1 MKSAIRFKPDF
12 VGALAEK
19 FNVILA
25 SASPR
30 RRELLSRLDIDFQVH
45 PSEFAEDL
53 DKAQFAAASDYV
65 VETAARKAR
74 DVYRRVKSK
83 SVKPLFVIGSDTV
96 VVNSYGTILE
106 KPKSDA
112 DAAATLKGLSGRT
125 NMVYTG
131 VCLIVDV
138 PDSSEPQ
145 LIKTVESTEV
155 VFDELDDA
163 VVDAY
168 VKTGE
173 PHDKA
178 GSYAYQSFA
187 GFFVREIRGDY
198 YNVVGFPCARFFR
211 MLQDLHQQGII

>member
-1 MKSAIRFKPDF
+1 MEHTKFKPAF
-12 VGALAEK
+12 VSALAEK
-19 FNVILA
+19 FNVVLA

-30 RRELLSRLDIDFQVH
+30 RRELLSRLDIDFQVY

-53 DKAQFAAASDYV
+53 DKTQFAAASDYV
-65 VETAARKAR
+65 VETAVHKAR
-74 DVYRRVKSK
+74 DVYKRIKSG
-83 SVKPLFVIGSDTV
+83 SAKPLFVIGSDTV
-96 VVNSYGTILE
+96 VVNSNGTILE
-106 KPKSDA
+106 KPTSDA

-125 NMVYTG
+125 NTVYTG

-138 PDSSEPQ
+138 PGGLEPQ

-168 VKTGE
+168 VSTGE
-173 PHDKA
+173 PHGKA
-178 GSYAYQSFA
+178 GSYAYQSLA

-211 MLQDLHQQGII
+211 MLRDLHQQGII